1 MSETAQTEKQFK
13 PWQWPGEWMRDE
25 KFWRDVASRT
35 LAGAFVVAIGYL
47 VAVANGLLQVPSVAQ
62 VVVGIGF
69 VAAAAC
75 LFSIF
80 VVKYHK
86 WIAPLVNRT
95 RRPWGDVID
104 IAVKLIVMALSL
116 WMLLAGILSF
126 RP

>member
-1 MSETAQTEKQFK
+1 MEETEVKSK

-35 LAGAFVVAIGYL
+35 LAGALVVFIGYL

-62 VVVGIGF
+62 VAVAVGFLAGA
-69 VAAAAC
+69 VG
-75 LFSIF
+75 LFSLF
-80 VVKYHK
+80 VMKYQK

-95 RRPWGDVID
+95 SRPWGDILDTVI
-104 IAVKLIVMALSL
+104 KLIVMGLAV